1 MVGQRVL
8 LYKDDV
14 RPTPADRLLERRGRN
29 IGGSAGASVQGRCTS
44 NTRRPPFGEEGEK
57 KGPKQGLFANIRS
70 ELCKQKITISQTPS
84 KQKKTKNHNF
94 PDPPNHQPIPPH
106 KPNLMK
112 SKMYQKIVISVFL
125 LRIHWDNSRVFLN

>member
-1 MVGQRVL
+1 MYVQHLQTAFWRGGGETLVGQRVP

-14 RPTPADRLLERRGRN
+14 RPTPADHLLERRGRKKGQN
-29 IGGSAGASVQGRCTS
+29 KVCLQTSVPSFANKKSQFP
-44 NTRRPPFGEEGEK
+44 RPP
-57 KGPKQGLFANIRS
+57 AN
-70 ELCKQKITISQTPS
+70 K
-84 KQKKTKNHNF
+84 KKTKNHNF